1 MKKISLILIATA
13 SILLTSCRDYSIIDD
28 SIVVEQINILEG
40 QSHKYQVKLKSRVNE
55 KDVYY
60 YTNYRHQVGDTM
72 VVLTE
77 FFGKKDAENKILKV
91 RIESLSKAL
100 DKANYYLELLNE
112 KVIFSFNASFGI
124 WFKCLRK

>member
-40 QSHKYQVKLKSRVNE
+40 KSHKYQVKLKSRVNE

-91 RIESLSKAL
+91 RIDSLSKAL

-112 KVIFSFNASFGI
+112 KVIFSE
-124 WFKCLRK
+124 KEK